1 MQTYLT
7 PKITNNEKE
16 ALIDCLDAAHALFS
30 LPEEEKA
37 KAKMRPGIN
46 RGWDK
51 SYQDH
56 TEQNEQTE
64 AFLFGEQCPT
74 NSAKNNIWP
83 SALECRHLESLKQL
97 IPLSKKLIMQTLSI
111 YDTTLTELLKRSQI
125 DDLRAKLS
133 FYSSPLMFNE
143 TDTNIVCDSHT
154 DFGLVTLNV
163 SSDTKWIETSLGG
176 KGWRRVM
183 EPPYKP
189 IIWYGDQAMQI
200 PDATLKPCNHRIS
213 FSKDCDSTQ
222 RVGLSVFLDIK

>member
-97 IPLSKKLIMQTLSI
+97 ILIKK
-111 YDTTLTELLKRSQI
+111 
-125 DDLRAKLS
+125 AHHA
-133 FYSSPLMFNE
+133 N
-143 TDTNIVCDSHT
+143 
-154 DFGLVTLNV
+154 TLNLRHNLNRV
-163 SSDTKWIETSLGG
+163 AETFTN
-176 KGWRRVM
+176 R
-183 EPPYKP
+183 
-189 IIWYGDQAMQI
+189 
-200 PDATLKPCNHRIS
+200 
-213 FSKDCDSTQ
+213 
-222 RVGLSVFLDIK
+222 

>member
-64 AFLFGEQCPT
+64 AFCLVNNAQPIVRKTTYGHLHW
-74 NSAKNNIWP
+74 SAGI
-83 SALECRHLESLKQL
+83 
-97 IPLSKKLIMQTLSI
+97 SK
-111 YDTTLTELLKRSQI
+111 
-125 DDLRAKLS
+125 A
-133 FYSSPLMFNE
+133 
-143 TDTNIVCDSHT
+143 
-154 DFGLVTLNV
+154 
-163 SSDTKWIETSLGG
+163 
-176 KGWRRVM
+176 
-183 EPPYKP
+183 
-189 IIWYGDQAMQI
+189 
-200 PDATLKPCNHRIS
+200 
-213 FSKDCDSTQ
+213 
-222 RVGLSVFLDIK
+222 